1 MFVAV
6 LREISQL
13 EFMAFVGGAL
23 LAALLLPG
31 SLPLFRRFGLV
42 DKPNARSVHVKAIP
56 RGAGLVLVISFI
68 SVVYGYWSLHP
79 AAGIGGQPIVEA
91 ILWAVVIIAVTGF
104 LDDIWGLPTWIKLFF
119 QVGTALV
126 LVSAGLVIPLPEL
139 FGQGQATAEAVLTCL
154 WIVGVINA
162 VNFIDGSDGL
172 ATTLSMLS
180 MLVFVVISHI
190 VVAHVLQSGRETLPP
205 FARTIDLIGFAG
217 AGCAVPFL
225 LYNLSPAKCFLGDVG
240 STFFGLLLAVLGILM
255 TRYSSVW
262 EGVPGGY
269 LIVPWLV
276 LFVPIADSIRVAGE
290 RVLRGRNPLLPDNRH
305 LHHLLHKAGLTAN
318 QILLLVALLIVALG
332 FAAAALPDSG
342 MRVLFVLGA
351 VLHFTYAGIWFLRS
365 SYKVRRYLTLALIK
379 RLLSYADSTEGYETA
394 VSFRDRF
401 EQEVAR
407 ARRHGHPL
415 SLVVVNTS
423 ALKGRK
429 SHATPLENPRFL
441 DHILRNLRR
450 EDIKCR
456 LSGDRL
462 AFVLVETDSEIAGHV
477 CERIQSQFEAIKN
490 GESSALQTGIGAA
503 SFPEDGKSLTVLLRI
518 AEARALNEIHADRE
532 GDLAV
537 AGRAAEESPE
547 LDAENPADAE
557 ESPRS
562 SEAADGEVPAASRNV
577 AAVGPKPGR
586 EGEDGEPLVRGAPG
600 SSEGWLP
607 N

>member
-6 LREISQL
+6 LREISKL

-31 SLPLFRRFGLV
+31 SLPLFRRCGLV
-42 DKPNARSVHVKAIP
+42 DKPNARSIHTKAIP
-56 RGAGLVLVISFI
+56 RGAGSVLVISFLC
-68 SVVYGYWSLHP
+68 VVFGYWKLHP
-79 AAGIGGQPIVEA
+79 AAGIGGSDIVEA
-91 ILWAVVIIAVTGF
+91 ILWAVLIIAVTGF

-139 FGQGQATAEAVLTCL
+139 FGQGQASVEAVLTCL

-190 VVAHVLQSGRETLPP
+190 VVAQVIESGTQSVPP

-255 TRYSSVW
+255 ARYSIVW

-269 LIVPWLV
+269 LFVPWLV
-276 LFVPIADSIRVAGE
+276 LLVPIADSIRVAVD

-305 LHHLLHKAGLTAN
+305 LHHLLHNAGLTSN
-318 QILLLVALLIVALG
+318 QILLLVALLIMALG
-332 FAAAALPDSG
+332 FTAAALPDSD
-342 MRVLFVLGA
+342 MRVFFLLGA
-351 VLHFTYAGIWFLRS
+351 LLHFAYAGVWFLRS
-365 SYKVRRYLTLALIK
+365 SYKVRRYLTLILN
-379 RLLSYADSTEGYETA
+379 RSLLSYTDPTEGYETA

-401 EQEVAR
+401 EQEIAR

-429 SHATPLENPRFL
+429 SHANPLENPRFL
-441 DHILRNLRR
+441 DHILRSLRR

-477 CERIQSQFEAIKN
+477 CDRIHGQFEAIKN
-490 GESSALQTGIGAA
+490 GESSTLQTGIGAA

-518 AEARALNEIHADRE
+518 AEARALNEIHADRDGALVAA
-532 GDLAV
+532 GD
-537 AGRAAEESPE
+537 AGEESLE
-547 LDAENPADAE
+547 RDVENRAEADE
-557 ESPRS
+557 GSRGTRKVS
-562 SEAADGEVPAASRNV
+562 TASRKV
-577 AAVGPKPGR
+577 AAKRLESGGPGK
-586 EGEDGEPLVRGAPG
+586 DGEPLVRGG
-600 SSEGWLP
+600 TSEGWLP